1 MCVAKYIIGNIQH
14 VLNINRHTNR
24 ATSLLVHDLYIA
36 IHFMIKSN
44 NASAE
49 NKISIRIAVVSFI
62 VVSKFSGIVVM
73 CVYYY

>member
-24 ATSLLVHDLYIA
+24 ATSLLVQALYIA

-73 CVYYY
+73 CVYY